1 MSDTAEKNGIISE
14 ELILPA
20 YGNSEDIVR
29 KMAEDPAIQEQ
40 DPEVVASA
48 IKNREIRRKAMGIL
62 QNADDEGR
70 SFLTRYAQ
78 ETWGQPWVER
88 SAWIASNVAT
98 AGAYIGAIATG
109 SLPLLTATC
118 ALATLGGLTHDASKR
133 YKDLRRMES
142 KRIRGTKSPKYDAY
156 IRDIIKDAE
165 KKNRLRTPESM
176 YWFIAPTRTLDND
189 GAAEGAGDTKPRTLT
204 EAEKDELEKRAFYSP
219 EKAEEKLR
227 ALQEIEK
234 NRTDTGWIP
243 GFGKGLGSSLITEYM
258 PLTDG
263 GDGKPDGSTPLFTL
277 PCEVRDGVEVG
288 VMMPAS
294 GKPILYAT
302 AVNGQFAT
310 EEAARIREKEMMSS
324 FRADSD
330 SVGQAKIRA
339 EKLRSSLYNTMIGRT
354 PMSRG
359 YEAYALKKPPKDK
372 LTDGDKKSQVKN
384 ISTKDMELAI
394 QEKGLKYVREFCK
407 DQWIRAGGPE
417 RRMEGT
423 NIFITPPGYTRYKPW
438 GIGSALEM
446 GSLNMA
452 LNDSLKAR
460 PGKDGKMK
468 QDKSRPAPGRNP
480 YKIHYAIDYPK
491 ADGTRGSYE
500 ALTLLASDSPKETFF
515 EAERRS
521 ILEMVGEPERSRLM
535 AAFGIDMEITPKEPL
550 KDEDG
555 RTIADGA
562 SPSQDSREQNAG
574 DDIQRTDENSIGSEG
589 LGESAGYM
597 DRVLDGDA
605 SEGKTKPEDATSR
618 EIVGADD
625 FIRRPD
631 VELMEAKRLPYD
643 VSVHMPK
650 PGQPEIVHD
659 DETGISTKADGDGSA
674 VIVRDNDTDTE
685 RVMPATAAERE
696 FGIRHE
702 ELLGGEEIGRR
713 NTAPKTAYATVR
725 IPSGVDIVEVMDDD
739 SIRHGTEGGY
749 VVAELGDDGN
759 VKEGTARILDESSYR
774 ALYSEGKAIERSI
787 EKTPEDEAVK
797 TEDIKTEERAAE
809 DDIRESG
816 AIPEEKI
823 KQEEEEKTAENAGE
837 NRSLDEDHADDGLSI
852 DTSDTEPDDKEK
864 ESIDSPELPSEP
876 ADSHSTEEETG
887 RDDNGGVMHE
897 RPEDERAREEEA
909 PKVQEEAP
917 EAIRESVSERAD
929 AEAEDTKD
937 NDLSDGSY
945 QAPDG
950 DVSPIVS
957 DAGTP
962 DGSSAPMEEKD
973 MDKRGDNPEEMAEIG
988 REAPEKPLSEK
999 SASEKAAAENSVSGN
1014 EQDKGTP
1021 DSVREQG
1028 SDSMEADEH
1037 TPEEPQIARCWKSA
1051 DGDGILRMTPEYRNG
1066 AATGALIAGYYGL
1079 TENGEVGQ
1087 LKGETRF
1094 EEYSDGI
1101 PDTFTIRTSDG
1112 PKNVDLS
1119 CGWYRVEF
1127 DSAFRSSYNREG
1139 VMETLRSEDGNTVL
1153 GLRHAD
1159 DTPSWEAD
1167 LYKRGEN
1174 GRFAMEERLSGTGL
1188 EGDKP
1193 EDRIKDLAD
1202 FRQGDRSLLEEAVND
1217 AAVHDENELR
1227 RNFMIHEVR
1236 ENESIE
1242 ERTKG
1247 YTLDKESGAIVLTG
1261 VVTRDK
1267 VEAAIKEAA
1276 ALGEDAHFDK
1286 FVLKDTTL
1294 MTVDAFATA
1303 DSLAAKN
1310 GMSFTG
1316 LADLNRSSYGLIG
1329 TEFAMV
1335 SPFAMLK
1342 DLHYAH
1348 FDYKIPD
1355 FGGKDSG
1362 IPALPLFK
1370 GRENMVISASSVDTV
1385 PEKAFSECTVMAFID
1400 NSMTEG
1406 HTIDFRSE
1414 AFSLDDPDKVNN
1426 ASRKKNKDN
1435 VSTATWKDYQS
1446 ELSQNGLKGTFTD
1459 ADRSAVESL
1468 FSAARSASVADAVN
1482 LRDNAE
1488 LLAKRYATFVLTGM
1502 IEDYRKSDGFMA
1514 KAMEAVPGLKD
1525 LSAKLGEAADDAE
1538 KALIQKDIDNLLYSS
1553 PETSRLLSEWSVS
1566 EETTKNLMER
1576 LSADEGYQK
1585 LLTEVGKADERIR
1598 SQEIFKEHL
1607 SQILDDPLLRSAVSE
1622 GRMYMH
1628 VENLAMSDIGD
1639 AAFRGRQVAFGMDG
1653 TLRKE
1658 AERTAADRN
1667 AVLDDI
1673 RETAGDEGWKK
1684 ITDAITELRYI
1695 QEDRGGEFTKG
1706 DIAAISN
1713 LRIRQ
1718 AVSKAGFEGEAK
1730 DALIEKFD
1738 TLKAIDGMLVR
1749 FGNGEML
1756 VRALG
1761 SRTGTMGVQNAGIAG
1776 VIQTD
1781 VIKRRTKEIRAVES
1795 EIRKLEKEKT
1805 DAEKKKNWDKVQETK
1820 DRIKEAYERKAVLTQ
1835 TPVSA
1840 EYGKW
1845 AFAGNEGLRY
1855 TNIID
1860 NGLNLYSGCA
1870 NVLDFYNRE
1879 DKRVSKRDN
1888 RYIKNVDLGKI
1899 ATNAALTAY
1908 LGIKGAKAFT
1918 FTSSMLY
1925 LTGAAALGVLF
1936 AVLKIAS
1943 AIRGHYMNQ
1952 NMELSLR
1959 AKADAIMETGRN
1971 VRVRFDGSA
1980 IDIIPVG
1987 KTTRSD
1993 EKELEARYQDAL
2005 ALYKDSP
2012 ELAALALHQNTQA
2025 VNAML
2030 RKFEE
2035 EGIRF
2040 TKEEMEKFQEDSA
2053 KGDQERNDFAAENG
2067 INGEISHTSI
2077 PEGLEGDGKEKTID
2091 NGNNRDDE
2099 SGTGRK
2105 NPENEIRKKDE
2116 GGRDD
2121 R

>member
-70 SFLTRYAQ
+70 NFLTRYAQ

-88 SAWIASNVAT
+88 SAWIASNAAT
-98 AGAYIGAIATG
+98 AGAYIGAIVTG

-176 YWFIAPTRTLDND
+176 YWFIAPTRTLDDD

-227 ALQEIEK
+227 ALQEIER

-258 PLTDG
+258 PLMDG

-277 PCEVRDGVEVG
+277 PCEVRDGIEVG

-302 AVNGQFAT
+302 AVSGQFAT

-330 SVGQAKIRA
+330 SVGQAKVRA

-359 YEAYALKKPPKDK
+359 YEAYALKKTPKDK

-535 AAFGIDMEITPKEPL
+535 AEFGIDMEITPKEPL
-550 KDEDG
+550 KDGNGKTIAEGAAPSKDG
-555 RTIADGA
+555 RDESDG
-562 SPSQDSREQNAG
+562 G
-574 DDIQRTDENSIGSEG
+574 DIPRTDENSIGSEG
-589 LGESAGYM
+589 LQESAGYM
-597 DRVLDGDA
+597 DRVLDGGA
-605 SEGKTKPEDATSR
+605 SDGNAKPEDAASR

-625 FIRRPD
+625 FIRSPD

-659 DETGISTKADGDGSA
+659 TETGISTKADGDGSV

-685 RVMPATAAERE
+685 RVMPASAAERE
-696 FGIRHE
+696 FGISYE
-702 ELLGGEEIGRR
+702 ELLDGGEVSRR
-713 NTAPKTAYATVR
+713 NASPKTAYAALR

-739 SIRHGTEGGY
+739 SIRHGTEGSY
-749 VVAELGDDGN
+749 VVAELDDDGN
-759 VKEGTARILDESSYR
+759 VKEGTARILDENSYR
-774 ALYSEGKAIERSI
+774 ALYSEGRAIERSV

-797 TEDIKTEERAAE
+797 TEDTKTEERTAE
-809 DDIRESG
+809 DDIGKSG
-816 AIPEEKI
+816 VITEETI
-823 KQEEEEKTAENAGE
+823 KQEDGKKTMEDAVE
-837 NRSLDEDHADDGLSI
+837 NRSLDEDHAESGLSI

-864 ESIDSPELPSEP
+864 ESIDSPEPSSEP
-876 ADSHSTEEETG
+876 ADSHSMEEETG
-887 RDDNGGVMHE
+887 RDDNGGVMHDT
-897 RPEDERAREEEA
+897 PEDGHSMDEETPEI
-909 PKVQEEAP
+909 QEEAP
-917 EAIRESVSERAD
+917 AAIRESESERAD
-929 AEAEDTKD
+929 AEAERAMD

-950 DVSPIVS
+950 DGSPIVS
-957 DAGTP
+957 DAGVP
-962 DGSSAPMEEKD
+962 DGSSAPAEEKD
-973 MDKRGDNPEEMAEIG
+973 MDKRGDNPEEMAEAS

-999 SASEKAAAENSVSGN
+999 NAAETAAAENSSPEN
-1014 EQDKGTP
+1014 STDKSLSDNAREP
-1021 DSVREQG
+1021 DSGRR
-1028 SDSMEADEH
+1028 EADEH
-1037 TPEEPQIARCWKSA
+1037 IPEEPQIARCWKSA
-1051 DGDGILRMTPEYRNG
+1051 DGDGMLRMTPEYRNG
-1066 AATGALIAGYYGL
+1066 ITTGALIAGYYGL
-1079 TENGEVGQ
+1079 TENGEVGP
-1087 LKGETRF
+1087 LKGEARF

-1101 PDTFTIRTSDG
+1101 PDCFTIRTADG
-1112 PKNVDLS
+1112 PKNIDLS
-1119 CGWYRVEF
+1119 CGWYHVEF

-1139 VMETLRSEDGNTVL
+1139 VMEKLRSEDGNTVL

-1159 DTPSWEAD
+1159 ETPSWEAD
-1167 LYKRGEN
+1167 LYKRGDN
-1174 GRFAMEERLSGTGL
+1174 GRFSMEERLSGTGL

-1202 FRQGDRSLLEEAVND
+1202 FRPGEKELLEEAVND
-1217 AAVHDENELR
+1217 AAIHDENELR

-1276 ALGEDAHFDK
+1276 ALGEDAAFNK

-1303 DSLAAKN
+1303 
-1310 GMSFTG
+1310 MSFTG

-1385 PEKAFSECTVMAFID
+1385 PEKVFSECTVMAFID

-1406 HTIDFRSE
+1406 HTIDFRTE
-1414 AFSLDDPDKVNN
+1414 AFSLDDPDKANN

-1459 ADRSAVESL
+1459 TDKDAVTSL
-1468 FSAARSASVADAVN
+1468 FSAARAASVADSVN

-1525 LSAKLGEAADDAE
+1525 LSAKLGEAADDAA

-1553 PETSRLLSEWSVS
+1553 PETSKLLLEWSVS
-1566 EETTKNLMER
+1566 EETTKGLMER

-1585 LLTEVGKADERIR
+1585 LLAEVDKADERIK
-1598 SQEIFKEHL
+1598 SQEIYKEHL

-1628 VENLAMSDIGD
+1628 VENIAMSDIGD

-1653 TLRKE
+1653 TIRKE

-1673 RETAGDEGWKK
+1673 RKTAGEDGWKK

-1781 VIKRRTKEIRAVES
+1781 DIKRRTKEIRAVES

-1820 DRIKEAYERKAVLTQ
+1820 DRIKEAYERRAALTQ

-1879 DKRVSKRDN
+1879 DKRVSRRDN

-1971 VRVRFDGSA
+1971 VRVRFDGNS
-1980 IDIIPVG
+1980 IDIVPVG

-2030 RKFEE
+2030 RKFDE

-2040 TKEEMEKFQEDSA
+2040 TKEEMERFQEESA
-2053 KGDQERNDFAAENG
+2053 KGDEERNDFAAENG
-2067 INGEISHTSI
+2067 IHGEISHTAI

-2091 NGNNRDDE
+2091 SREENGTDGK
-2099 SGTGRK
+2099 S
-2105 NPENEIRKKDE
+2105 PENAEKKKDE
-2116 GGRDD
+2116 GGRDG